1 MVYLLVKKADC
12 MCICGLRDVDGSFL
26 WDQPQALP
34 GGLRL
39 SSVTRKQ
46 MQRFNEPYVSQQFPA
61 ARFQCVQAAERR
73 TRSRAPGGEGA
84 PNPSPSWDIQSF
96 TNLGWLKK
104 VCLPE
109 FSALRGAVRDE
120 KSWVPFMFVRP
131 GREGDILLATW
142 VL

>member
-1 MVYLLVKKADC
+1 M
-12 MCICGLRDVDGSFL
+12 S
-26 WDQPQALP
+26 P
-34 GGLRL
+34 
-39 SSVTRKQ
+39 
-46 MQRFNEPYVSQQFPA
+46 NNSQQPDSNVF
-61 ARFQCVQAAERR
+61 RLQR
-73 TRSRAPGGEGA
+73 GEPTAGHQEGRG
-84 PNPSPSWDIQSF
+84 PQILLLLGISSLSH
-96 TNLGWLKK
+96 NLGWLKK

>member
-84 PNPSPSWDIQSF
+84 PNPFPSWDIQSF

-120 KSWVPFMFVRP
+120 KSWVLFMFVRP